1 MATRVFHTYV
11 VLMVVVCGFQFKD
24 EDIKVGVTYKVQYL
38 GSVEVAFDQTD
49 QAANQKASETAVS
62 AVGFTFLYYLKVYL
76 KVLDA
81 PSVLLRRRTRNY
93 HSY

>member
-1 MATRVFHTYV
+1 METRIFHTYV
-11 VLMVVVCGFQFKD
+11 ALMVVACGFQFKD

-62 AVGFTFLYYLKVYL
+62 AMCCFPFFVIECVFKDASCARCTAVYPHN
-76 KVLDA
+76 KS
-81 PSVLLRRRTRNY
+81 P
-93 HSY
+93 